1 MSDEL
6 EEHLSSLA
14 RDECYRVDAVLK
26 RSSFETTQ
34 RVYFVGANGSEQGPY
49 VRKFLEG
56 EGLGGAYERIWRA
69 QRAGRRFLHL
79 PRIVECYSAGERRVV
94 VMEHVKGET
103 LAEAVYR
110 RDPSVA
116 LAGEVFPSLC
126 DAARELHEGFDPPLI
141 HRDLKPSNVMLAP
154 GGLAL
159 IDFGIARSFD
169 EGAEADTRR
178 FGTRAYA
185 PPEQFGFGQTDERSD
200 VYALGLLLYF
210 CLTEQTPDTAA
221 RARGYAHELVPE
233 PLRAVVARAAAFDPA
248 ARYGSAAEL
257 KAAFDAAMGA
267 GCARGASAA
276 EARRVSS
283 GAVAG
288 AAAFRGGLSELPAP
302 DPDSRVVPARADAR
316 SPEGSGG
323 GSAALGEPTS
333 LPLPDFAAKGKDR
346 KGRKGLW
353 GRVPASAGMVW
364 NGMVL
369 AVAAGLF
376 AVSTGVTLFPS
387 PESDVA
393 AMSLAGRA
401 VCYYAMFAF
410 MFCPV
415 LYLVSDRRPI
425 KRRFPALSRLS
436 FGWELVFFAACE
448 VAGIVVI
455 GIAFSLFPA
464 G

>member
-6 EEHLSSLA
+6 AQHLDSLA

-26 RSSFETTQ
+26 RSPSETTQ

-49 VRKFLEG
+49 VRKYLEG
-56 EGLGGAYERIWRA
+56 DGFGAAYERIAEA
-69 QRAGRRFLHL
+69 QRSGRRFLHL

-94 VMEHVKGET
+94 VMEHVSGET

-116 LAGEVFPSLC
+116 LAREVLPSLC
-126 DAARELHEGFDPPLI
+126 DAVGELHEGFDPPLI

-154 GGLAL
+154 GGLTL
-159 IDFGIARSFD
+159 IDFGIARSFS

-210 CLTEQTPDTAA
+210 CLTEQTPDAAA
-221 RARGYAHELVPE
+221 RARGYAHEFVPE
-233 PLRAVVARAAAFDPA
+233 ALRAVIQGATAFDPS

-257 KAAFDAAMGA
+257 KAAFEAAAGA
-267 GCARGASAA
+267 SCAREASVAQT
-276 EARRVSS
+276 RR
-283 GAVAG
+283 GPLGVAG
-288 AAAFRGGLSELPAP
+288 STALCDGAFTLPAP
-302 DPDSRVVPARADAR
+302 DPASLVAVSAPAKAR
-316 SPEGSGG
+316 SPEGPEGKP
-323 GSAALGEPTS
+323 AALGAAVPLPTS
-333 LPLPDFAAKGKDR
+333 DAAAKES
-346 KGRKGLW
+346 GRERRSGLW
-353 GRVPASAGMVW
+353 ERVPASAGMVW

-369 AVAAGLF
+369 AVALALF
-376 AVSTGVTLFPS
+376 AVSTGVALFPT
-387 PESDVA
+387 PESDIA
-393 AMSLAGRA
+393 AMPLVGRA
-401 VCYYAMFAF
+401 ICYYAMFAL

-415 LYLVSDRRPI
+415 LYLVSDRRPA
-425 KRRFPALSRLS
+425 KRRVPALSRLS
-436 FGWELVFFAACE
+436 FGWELAACAACE

-455 GIAFSLFPA
+455 GIASLLFPT

>member
-233 PLRAVVARAAAFDPA
+233 PLRAVVARAAAFNPA

-353 GRVPASAGMVW
+353 GRVPA
-364 NGMVL
+364 
-369 AVAAGLF
+369 
-376 AVSTGVTLFPS
+376 
-387 PESDVA
+387 
-393 AMSLAGRA
+393 
-401 VCYYAMFAF
+401 
-410 MFCPV
+410 
-415 LYLVSDRRPI
+415 
-425 KRRFPALSRLS
+425 
-436 FGWELVFFAACE
+436 
-448 VAGIVVI
+448 
-455 GIAFSLFPA
+455 
-464 G
+464 